1 MNSDNYEF
9 AKSTSPQGVDLYS
22 PFTDKQWNY
31 VNDIN
36 SGVYSNNSGLTQV
49 QMDLTSIYNSGQFCN
64 ATDLFLTIP
73 IVTCAAFVGGGA
85 LVAPVAGSSSL
96 CTLKTNYQT
105 LIHQIEVVANGKTVG
120 DTQPFISQYTGF
132 RMLSQMTTNDLQ
144 QWGSSLGFGQ
154 ELDSEKSVQY
164 TPVAA
169 AYTPQIGVGLCNN
182 RPFGTVALPQTD
194 TQSAMNAAGQNG
206 GAVNKSL
213 QRRASRIVD
222 TTGVGATS
230 YNKVYGA
237 GNGVSGAAL
246 MTATQLNEEFKPNYT
261 VTGNIMTW
269 HDLAIIPLK
278 YLCDVVD
285 KLGLVKKLD
294 MILRI
299 YFNTGSLQVAVAN
312 PNTTNLQLGAFSGST
327 FANTCPL
334 SVNALVGL
342 SADGG
347 VPATTTAI
355 VAGVFIARPPTTSIA
370 AGGTTVNL
378 GLAASHPMPS
388 CRTYYSLIK
397 LAPAQMEAYVLANRE
412 KQVVYENVI
421 YNQYSNI
428 GAGSTFSQL
437 VQSGI
442 KNPLAVAIIPFIS
455 PSALTG
461 AAGSATVGFEQW
473 QSPYDQT
480 GGGGGYSP
488 ISLTNLSVQL
498 GGVQVLN
505 SSLYYTFENFLEQV
519 GLAETLTSSDFGVG
533 TGVISQSWWE
543 MNRVYYV
550 DLARGRD
557 ADKASMRNLSI
568 SFKNNSNAVISLMVF
583 TIYLDRIIVDVE
595 TGAVRK

>member
-1 MNSDNYEF
+1 
-9 AKSTSPQGVDLYS
+9 
-22 PFTDKQWNY
+22 
-31 VNDIN
+31 
-36 SGVYSNNSGLTQV
+36 
-49 QMDLTSIYNSGQFCN
+49 
-64 ATDLFLTIP
+64 
-73 IVTCAAFVGGGA
+73 VTCAAYAGGGA
-85 LVAPVAGSSSL
+85 ILPPTAGASNL

-105 LIHQIEVVANGKTVG
+105 LIHQIEVVANGKTVN
-120 DTQPFISQYTGF
+120 DTQPFISQYAGF

-154 ELDSEKSVQY
+154 ELDSEKAVQY
-164 TPVAA
+164 LPVPN
-169 AYTPQIGVGLCNN
+169 AYTLQAGVGLTNN
-182 RPFGTVALPQTD
+182 VPFGFAGVPATD
-194 TQSAMNAAGQNG
+194 TQSAMSPFGQNG

-213 QRRASRIVD
+213 QRRATRVVD

-237 GNGVSGAAL
+237 GNGASGAAL
-246 MTATQLNEEFKPNYT
+246 MTLTQLNEEFKPNYT
-261 VTGNIMTW
+261 VTSNIMTW
-269 HDLAIIPLK
+269 HDLAVIPLK

-285 KLGLVKKLD
+285 KMGLVKKLD

-299 YFNTGSLQVAVAN
+299 YFNTGSLQVAVAGAAT
-312 PNTTNLQLGAFSGST
+312 PATTLQLGAFSGST

-334 SVNALVGL
+334 SINYL
-342 SADGG
+342 
-347 VPATTTAI
+347 PATVANGGIPTATTAI
-355 VAGVFIARPPTTSIA
+355 VAGVFIARPPTTAIS

-378 GLAASHPMPS
+378 GLATSHSMPS
-388 CRTYYSLIK
+388 CRTYYSLVK
-397 LAPAQMEAYVLANRE
+397 LAPAQMESYVLANRE

-442 KNPLAVAIIPFIS
+442 KNPLAVAIIPFIG
-455 PSALTG
+455 PSTLTG

-533 TGVISQSWWE
+533 TGVISSSWWD
-543 MNRVYYV
+543 MNRVYYI

-568 SFKNNSNAVISLMVF
+568 SFKNNSNAIISLMIF
-583 TIYLDRIIVDVE
+583 TVYLDRIIVDVE
-595 TGAVRK
+595 TGSVRK